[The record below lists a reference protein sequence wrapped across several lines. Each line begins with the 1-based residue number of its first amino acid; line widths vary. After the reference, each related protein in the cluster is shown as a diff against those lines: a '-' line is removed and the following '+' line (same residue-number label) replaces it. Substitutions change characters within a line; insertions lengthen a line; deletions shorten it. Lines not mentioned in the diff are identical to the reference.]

1 MKIYKNNDMFRIYSI
16 LLKNTSKSWKELLNI
31 NYYKIFNKKSNSK
44 LTNKQNYQHKI
55 LSMVREQKQ
64 AC

>member
-16 LLKNTSKSWKELLNI
+16 FLKNTSKSWKELLNI

-55 LSMVREQKQ
+55 LSMVRE
-64 AC
+64 

>member
-16 LLKNTSKSWKELLNI
+16 LLKNISKSWKELLNI

>member
-55 LSMVREQKQ
+55 LSMVRE
-64 AC
+64 